1 MPKKTRCR
9 IPRSKGKAGKTGA
22 RVASAMK
29 AELLG
34 ALLELRQ
41 KVRLQAYQ
49 NSLTCVGVSC
59 GADDNWIK
67 AEQQVKA
74 ASKRDVLP
82 KRTALRATA

>member
-1 MPKKTRCR
+1 MPKKTHCYISR
-9 IPRSKGKAGKTGA
+9 PKGKARTAGVT
-22 RVASAMK
+22 VASAMK

-59 GADDNWIK
+59 GADDNWIR

-74 ASKRDVLP
+74 ASKHDVPP
-82 KRTALRATA
+82 KDSGGGTA